1 MSKGW
6 KGRFM
11 TEEELREKL
20 AKLEESRML
29 QEEKVNGI
37 TDSMNRL
44 RERAGKE
51 NKKLADIDS
60 EIARFEGRLYKKI
73 LLKNGIENFDDF
85 ENVLKELYGDKP
97 DKNKKQN
104 EKESETFDDTSRM

>member
-1 MSKGW
+1 
-6 KGRFM
+6 M

-29 QEEKVNGI
+29 QEEKVSGI
-37 TDSMNRL
+37 TDSLNRL
-44 RERAGKE
+44 RERYSKE

-73 LLKNGIENFDDF
+73 LLKNGIEDFDDF
-85 ENVLKELYGDKP
+85 ENVLKELYGDNP
-97 DKNKKQN
+97 DKDRSKKQN
-104 EKESETFDDTSRM
+104 KEESESSGDTSEM

>member
-1 MSKGW
+1 
-6 KGRFM
+6 M

-37 TDSMNRL
+37 TDSLNRL
-44 RERAGKE
+44 RERYSKE

-73 LLKNGIENFDDF
+73 LLKNGIEDFDDF
-85 ENVLKELYGDKP
+85 ENVLKELYGDNP
-97 DKNKKQN
+97 DKDRNKKQN
-104 EKESETFDDTSRM
+104 KEESESSGDTSEM